1 VSVPAGRGER
11 APPAIVLFACVHN
24 AGRSQM
30 AAAFFDAEA
39 DAARAQAASAGT
51 QPAAAVHPAVVQA
64 MREAGLDL
72 SGAVPR
78 RLTDELA
85 RGARLLV
92 TMGCGEECPAVPG
105 LARRDWPLRDPHG
118 EGLDAVR
125 TIRDEIRA
133 RVSAL
138 LHERGWRR
146 VRGGAPAALRPAEA
160 SDLPA
165 VRALLAEAGLPTD
178 DLSASSLAGFVVA
191 ARDGRTIGA
200 AGLEWHG
207 DAALLRSV
215 VVSGAE
221 RGAGLGAELV
231 ADRLACARRAQV
243 AAVHLLTQDASAFFS
258 RFGFVAEAREAAPA
272 AIGRS
277 SQFSGGG
284 CASAT
289 AMVLSLS
296 RAAV

>member
-1 VSVPAGRGER
+1 MSGER
-11 APPAIVLFACVHN
+11 APPAVVLFACVHN

-39 DAARAQAASAGT
+39 DPGHAQAASAGT
-51 QPAAAVHPAVVQA
+51 QPAGAVHPAVVQA

-92 TMGCGEECPAVPG
+92 TLGCGEACPAVPG
-105 LARRDWPLRDPHG
+105 LERLDWPLRDPRG
-118 EGLDAVR
+118 EALDAVR
-125 TIRDEIRA
+125 AIRDEVRA
-133 RVSAL
+133 RVGAL
-138 LHERGWRR
+138 LEERGWRR
-146 VRGGAPAALRPAEA
+146 PRGPAGAALRPAEA
-160 SDLPA
+160 TDWPA
-165 VRALLAEAGLPTD
+165 VRALLAEAGLPVD

-191 ARDGRTIGA
+191 ERDGRLVGA
-200 AGLEWHG
+200 AGLERHG

-215 VVSGAE
+215 VVSGGE
-221 RGAGLGAELV
+221 RGSGLGAALV

-243 AAVHLLTQDASAFFS
+243 AEVHLLTTDAASFFA
-258 RFGFVAEAREAAPA
+258 RHGFVRASRAAAPPA
-272 AIGRS
+272 VQRS
-277 SQFSGGG
+277 SQFAGSG

-289 AMVLSLS
+289 AMVVALT
-296 RAAV
+296 